1 MRIRHTGRFVTQYAV
16 VVCLLAPFA
25 VPPASAG
32 PTVAI
37 VRGDDPDAMVA
48 RAIELIGGLEEIVS
62 DGDRVAIKPNLTYYY
77 PDRGKVGGMTT
88 DVRVVAGL
96 VKALQKTADC
106 RITIAESSGRKAE
119 WMFKVYGYGKLAEA
133 AGLEL
138 VDLDDAERRIVKS
151 PREGRKKTYAL
162 PETTMSADVMIN
174 VPVLKTHQLTGISIG
189 MKNYYGLLPKVR
201 DRVHRG
207 AYHQQADEVLSDV
220 ATLQKTDLVLVDGLI
235 GMEGQGPLEGKPVE
249 MNLVI
254 AGRDMVAVDA
264 VAAAVM
270 GFDPAEVEHL
280 QVARRRGLGEC
291 RLEKIAVKGES
302 IEDVRKDFKPPVAF
316 RFEHPPVEAVMDRLR
331 AVDPDARFNSRRLDL
346 DPKEYPV
353 LTEHPFR
360 VRLWRG
366 QVVFDLSCSVLDR
379 PQAVAE
385 IKRWLWTRQAT
396 PETQPNRTP
405 ATAPAGTSATE
416 PAQS

>member
-1 MRIRHTGRFVTQYAV
+1 MSIRSAGRRTICLVS
-16 VVCLLAPFA
+16 VVCLLAPVTAAAAADSVVA
-25 VPPASAG
+25 V
-32 PTVAI
+32 
-37 VRGDDPDAMVA
+37 VRGDEPDAMVA
-48 RAIELIGGLEEIVS
+48 RAVELIGRLNNAVS
-62 DGDRVAIKPNLTYYY
+62 DGDKVVIKPNLTYYY

-96 VKALQKTADC
+96 VKALQRTADC
-106 RITIAESSGRKAE
+106 RITIAESSGRDAE
-119 WMFKVYGYGKLAEA
+119 WMFKVYGYEELAKA
-133 AGLEL
+133 AGLDL
-138 VDLDDAERRIVKS
+138 VDLDDDERRIVKS
-151 PREGRKKTYAL
+151 PRKGGKETYAL

-201 DRVHRG
+201 NRVHRG
-207 AYHQQADEVLSDV
+207 VYHQQADEVLSDV
-220 ATLQKTDLVLVDGLI
+220 AALQKTDLVLVDGLI

-270 GFDPAEVEHL
+270 GFDPADISHL

-291 RLEKIAVKGES
+291 RLEKIDVKGDS
-302 IEDVRKDFKPPVAF
+302 IEDVRKNFKPPVAF
-316 RFEHPPVEAVMDRLR
+316 RFEHPPVEEVMDRLR
-331 AVDPDARFNSRRLDL
+331 SVDPDARFSSRRLDL
-346 DPKEYPV
+346 DPEKYPV

-385 IKRWLWTRQAT
+385 VKRWLWEEPT
-396 PETQPNRTP
+396 PTDTQPT
-405 ATAPAGTSATE
+405 TAPAPAGDVVGTR
-416 PAQS
+416 PAGQ